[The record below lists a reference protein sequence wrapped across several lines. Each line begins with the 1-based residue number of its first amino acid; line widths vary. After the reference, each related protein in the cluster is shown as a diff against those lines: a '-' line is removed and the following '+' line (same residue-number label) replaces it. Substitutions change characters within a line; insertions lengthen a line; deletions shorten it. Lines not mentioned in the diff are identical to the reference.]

1 MIRQMKVEHFYTI
14 ELVDD
19 GTLDTC
25 FLVRD
30 DQTREFSNLMR
41 YDSET
46 FLFMTTEEVFERVL
60 DDYLGA

>member
-1 MIRQMKVEHFYTI
+1 MTRQMKVEYFYTI
-14 ELVDD
+14 ELFDD
-19 GTLDTC
+19 GTMDTC
-25 FLVRD
+25 FSVRD
-30 DQTREFSNLMR
+30 DQTREFTEMR